1 MAELHASLYEGLA
14 DAVMRWESLTPEQRA
29 EEEARSAAQ
38 AEKIRAEMAEKAR
51 SHEQALLLLEPVI
64 AGLVKAGLIDRK
76 QADELRQ
83 DASMGGTVP
92 NGATEKARQ
101 ANENPPPVVRGNIY
115 WKNGEST
122 RWLEYAPIPC
132 TASCCE
138 HVGHTAETYVGITD
152 EEIIVWLYKWPMKHP
167 KVLRAPREAA
177 S

>member
-14 DAVMRWESLTPEQRA
+14 DAVMRWESLTTEQRA

-51 SHEQALLLLEPVI
+51 SHEQALRLLEPVI
-64 AGLVKAGLIDRK
+64 AGLVQAGIIDRK

-83 DASMGGTVP
+83 DARLGGTVP
-92 NGATEKARQ
+92 NGATEKAHQ
-101 ANENPPPVVRGNIY
+101 ANENPLPVVRGRIY
-115 WKNGEST
+115 WKDGKST

-132 TASCCE
+132 VASCCE
-138 HVGHTAETYVGITD
+138 FGHTAEAYIGVTESEVIAWAYR
-152 EEIIVWLYKWPMKHP
+152 WPMKHP

>member
-38 AEKIRAEMAEKAR
+38 AEKIGAEMAEKAR
-51 SHEQALLLLEPVI
+51 SHEQALRLLEPVI
-64 AGLVKAGLIDRK
+64 AGMVQAGLLDRK

-92 NGATEKARQ
+92 NGATEKAHR
-101 ANENPPPVVRGNIY
+101 ANKNQPAVVRSRKFY
-115 WKNGEST
+115 VDGEMT
-122 RWLEYAPIPC
+122 RWLEYAPVQC
-132 TASCCE
+132 LASCGE
-138 HVGHTAETYVGITD
+138 RFGYTAEAYIGVTESEVIAWAYR
-152 EEIIVWLYKWPMKHP
+152 WPMKHP
-167 KVLRAPREAA
+167 KMLRAPREAA